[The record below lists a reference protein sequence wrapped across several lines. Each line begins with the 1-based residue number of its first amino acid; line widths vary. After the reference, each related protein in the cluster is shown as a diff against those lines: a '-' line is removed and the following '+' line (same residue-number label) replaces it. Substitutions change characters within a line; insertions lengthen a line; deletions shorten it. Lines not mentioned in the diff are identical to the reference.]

1 MSDED
6 KVFGTFVSEKIN
18 KVRWKPEDLV
28 DSEFFVTGSWDNEEN
43 HLMLWKHPPVED
55 DLDIYPLHISTL
67 SYAGDVTELKLANA
81 LVVLSSTA
89 EDGEIE
95 VRISEKPP
103 PVHPTEIRTSI
114 SPSSAV
120 ELNTTSVLANYA
132 TEADEADNSS
142 LHCVCFL
149 KHNEVI
155 TGNLRGQMKIWDLKS
170 PSKTAASTFMLSGDQ
185 VCASCVVNHP
195 TQCHLVLA
203 GGEDGCLTVWDLR
216 HNTFPV
222 TLLSA
227 HTDTAVEIN
236 TTSAL
241 ANYATEAVTELHFHP
256 ERPEH
261 LFTCSLSGEFW
272 HWNTTSMVRSSQ
284 VSSISDLTIEEN
296 PWLSSESAKHRLEVT
311 SLMPQLHKPIN
322 SFDVNKTRAV
332 CGCDNEAVYM
342 FTRLN
347 V

>member
-1 MSDED
+1 MEPWANVVCGAPSYLAHPVASALTQ
-6 KVFGTFVSEKIN
+6 KF
-18 KVRWKPEDLV
+18 
-28 DSEFFVTGSWDNEEN
+28 EN

-67 SYAGDVTELKLANA
+67 SYAGDVTELKAPLNFLKLMWENPMLLEKFRLGINCTTLTLNTLIRTFFHRKHGSDPSPCTGFACFDEDVA
-81 LVVLSSTA
+81 SIG
-89 EDGEIE
+89 EDGRLALLNI
-95 VRISEKPP
+95 RQKL
-103 PVHPTEIRTSI
+103 PVKII
-114 SPSSAV
+114 
-120 ELNTTSVLANYA
+120 
-132 TEADEADNSS
+132 DEADDSS

-227 HTDTAVEIN
+227 HTDTASGNWGVCPP
-236 TTSAL
+236 TPPL
-241 ANYATEAVTELHFHP
+241 QLRNYLRATAYPTP
-256 ERPEH
+256 
-261 LFTCSLSGEFW
+261 SG
-272 HWNTTSMVRSSQ
+272 SVRCFYP
-284 VSSISDLTIEEN
+284 VS
-296 PWLSSESAKHRLEVT
+296 
-311 SLMPQLHKPIN
+311 
-322 SFDVNKTRAV
+322 
-332 CGCDNEAVYM
+332 
-342 FTRLN
+342 
-347 V
+347 

>member
-1 MSDED
+1 MWENPTLLEKSRL
-6 KVFGTFVSEKIN
+6 GTIC
-18 KVRWKPEDLV
+18 
-28 DSEFFVTGSWDNEEN
+28 
-43 HLMLWKHPPVED
+43 
-55 DLDIYPLHISTL
+55 
-67 SYAGDVTELKLANA
+67 
-81 LVVLSSTA
+81 
-89 EDGEIE
+89 
-95 VRISEKPP
+95 
-103 PVHPTEIRTSI
+103 
-114 SPSSAV
+114 
-120 ELNTTSVLANYA
+120 TTSN
-132 TEADEADNSS
+132 EADNSS

-227 HTDTAVEIN
+227 HTDT
-236 TTSAL
+236 
-241 ANYATEAVTELHFHP
+241 VTELHFHP

-272 HWNTTSMVRSSQ
+272 HWNTTSVVRSSQ
-284 VSSISDLTIEEN
+284 VSSISGGVPRDLINLAEVGFKPSRDQVRGRQETGDWSG
-296 PWLSSESAKHRLEVT
+296 PKPTRLEQ
-311 SLMPQLHKPIN
+311 SLAILRPAWWAGGMRVGGDGLVII
-322 SFDVNKTRAV
+322 STRSLSK
-332 CGCDNEAVYM
+332 G
-342 FTRLN
+342 RLSPKEGLPEDL
-347 V
+347 

>member
-1 MSDED
+1 M
-6 KVFGTFVSEKIN
+6 G
-18 KVRWKPEDLV
+18 KPRLR
-28 DSEFFVTGSWDNEEN
+28 GSQF
-43 HLMLWKHPPVED
+43 PGA
-55 DLDIYPLHISTL
+55 STPTPQKL
-67 SYAGDVTELKLANA
+67 GDVTELK
-81 LVVLSSTA
+81 
-89 EDGEIE
+89 
-95 VRISEKPP
+95 
-103 PVHPTEIRTSI
+103 
-114 SPSSAV
+114 
-120 ELNTTSVLANYA
+120 
-132 TEADEADNSS
+132 
-142 LHCVCFL
+142 
-149 KHNEVI
+149 
-155 TGNLRGQMKIWDLKS
+155 
-170 PSKTAASTFMLSGDQ
+170 

-227 HTDTAVEIN
+227 HTDTVSEI
-236 TTSAL
+236 
-241 ANYATEAVTELHFHP
+241 HFHP

-311 SLMPQLHKPIN
+311 SLMPQLHKPVN